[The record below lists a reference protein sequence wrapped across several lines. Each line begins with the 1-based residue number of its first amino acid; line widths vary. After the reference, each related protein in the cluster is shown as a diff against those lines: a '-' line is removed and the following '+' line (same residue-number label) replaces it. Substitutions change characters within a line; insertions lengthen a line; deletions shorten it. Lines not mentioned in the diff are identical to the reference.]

1 MQIAVF
7 ASLRRFGKWW
17 HMSKQQSETF
27 FPKPVNLFYMLVGS
41 TLGLSLLGLVM
52 VFSASSIYA
61 LDAKGSSYAILVRQF
76 IFLVMSI
83 PMAWV
88 FSRLSLAQWKFFARF
103 GFVTSLF
110 LLVLVQLIGK
120 SVNGNHNWISLGFVD
135 VQPSEVAKFL
145 MILWAGFMLAKQE
158 RSGVD
163 HTVVLK
169 RIAPAFVLCIALVM
183 AGRDLGTASIFACIL
198 AGLLW
203 VSGLRLGV
211 FGIGFSIGLVGFAIA
226 IITSE
231 YRVQRFLVFLN
242 PFAEDQYKL
251 YGWQPAHSLLG
262 LASGGIFGVGLGAS
276 RQKWGNLAEAHTDFI
291 FAVIGEELG
300 LFGTLATLLLLSILI
315 FSIFKLALRA
325 HDPMVR
331 YVASGFGCW
340 IAIQTILNIGSA
352 ISVLPVVG
360 VTLPLVSYGGSA
372 LIATYMGIGFV
383 LGAAR
388 RDPAIYKELQESGI
402 KWLR

>member
-1 MQIAVF
+1 
-7 ASLRRFGKWW
+7 
-17 HMSKQQSETF
+17 MSNQQRETF
-27 FPKPVNLFYMLVGS
+27 FTKPVNLFYMLVGS

-52 VFSASSIYA
+52 VFSASSIYS
-61 LDAKGSSYAILVRQF
+61 LDAKGSSYAILVRQI

-211 FGIGFSIGLVGFAIA
+211 FGIGLSIGLVGFAIA
-226 IITSE
+226 ILTSQ

>member
-1 MQIAVF
+1 
-7 ASLRRFGKWW
+7 
-17 HMSKQQSETF
+17 MSNQQRETF
-27 FPKPVNLFYMLVGS
+27 FTKPVNLFYMLVGS

-52 VFSASSIYA
+52 VFSASSIYS

-211 FGIGFSIGLVGFAIA
+211 FGIGFSIGLVAFAIA